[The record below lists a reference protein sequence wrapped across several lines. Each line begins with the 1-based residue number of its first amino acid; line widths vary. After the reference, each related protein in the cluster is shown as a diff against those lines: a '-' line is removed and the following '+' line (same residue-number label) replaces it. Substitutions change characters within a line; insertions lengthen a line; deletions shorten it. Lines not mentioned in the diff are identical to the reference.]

1 MTNSIF
7 QGKQYRALEDRSIAA
22 AHALHLKV
30 PDLLRI
36 GLTRLLYEIEETGT
50 LALSLDGSP
59 PAPSVK
65 KAKPDILTPK
75 TRRRIEAIDSTF
87 DGGWLEGLL
96 QDLLETTIAEDWT
109 AATVKPFMPPTVFYS
124 QFIRLKACGKP
135 GSLKTIR
142 CPPRS
147 RTDWRRAS
155 PMAGASPGG
164 RSVRIRC
171 SGTRPGRR
179 HRPGGWRLSGC
190 R

>member
-7 QGKQYRALEDRSIAA
+7 QGKQYRALEDRAITA

-96 QDLLETTIAEDWT
+96 QDLLETTIAEGWT
-109 AATVKPFMPPTVFYS
+109 AAGVKPFMPPTVTYS
-124 QFIRLKACGKP
+124 QFMRITRLRETWIIEDNPKPAPEPDRPEKGLTDVSPKRGRKKRPHPLFGDTPRKA
-135 GSLKTIR
+135 
-142 CPPRS
+142 
-147 RTDWRRAS
+147 A
-155 PMAGASPGG
+155 
-164 RSVRIRC
+164 
-171 SGTRPGRR
+171 
-179 HRPGGWRLSGC
+179 
-190 R
+190 

>member
-124 QFIRLKACGKP
+124 QFIRLKGLREAWIAEDNPMPAPEPDRLEKGLTDGRGKP
-135 GSLKTIR
+135 GRKKRPHPLFGDT
-142 CPPRS
+142 PRK
-147 RTDWRRAS
+147 A
-155 PMAGASPGG
+155 A
-164 RSVRIRC
+164 
-171 SGTRPGRR
+171 
-179 HRPGGWRLSGC
+179 
-190 R
+190 